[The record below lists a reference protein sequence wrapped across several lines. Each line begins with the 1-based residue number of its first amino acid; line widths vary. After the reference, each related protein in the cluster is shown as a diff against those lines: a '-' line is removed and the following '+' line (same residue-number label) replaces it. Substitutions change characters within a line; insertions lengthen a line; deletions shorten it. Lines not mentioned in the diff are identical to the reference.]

1 MSNAY
6 NMSVSAILI
15 NININ
20 VDSRFDYRTLARV
33 TSLAI
38 RAGGILEIAQR
49 GADPWVHDA

>member
-1 MSNAY
+1 MFNAY

-15 NININ
+15 NIN
-20 VDSRFDYRTLARV
+20 VYSRFDYRTLSRV

-49 GADPWVHDA
+49 GADPWVHAA